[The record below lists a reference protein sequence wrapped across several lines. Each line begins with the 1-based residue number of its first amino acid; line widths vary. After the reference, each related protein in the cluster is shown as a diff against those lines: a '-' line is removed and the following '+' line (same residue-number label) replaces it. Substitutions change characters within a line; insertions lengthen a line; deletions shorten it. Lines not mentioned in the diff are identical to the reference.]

1 MITRSIAIV
10 WVLLSSLASS
20 ALLADNHDKSK
31 IWLSAMNEAYR
42 TLSFRGNLVFQNSQ
56 GLNTLSIVRDLSGEQ
71 HRARMV
77 YLDGSYR
84 EVVREGEL
92 VTFLNTDQVL
102 RFEHDDTTVTPE
114 QLLERFSALGDS
126 YRSEFVGRDR
136 VAGRAA
142 ILVNVVPGDRHRYG
156 YQLWLDEQTGLLLK
170 SLMVDDKGAVLE
182 RMQFVSLQV
191 VTAIKPEELRL
202 SIELEQVPEA
212 LVTTHRIES
221 RLEFD
226 ETDRPL
232 NWQVGWVPEGF
243 SLTKRDE
250 RRSPVGK
257 HPVDSQ
263 MYSDGLASFS
273 LFVELDE
280 ENLLSEAT
288 DSNGATTAISRV
300 FRDQQDLYMVTVV
313 GEIPLGTAERIA
325 VSIAPA
331 QR

>member
-1 MITRSIAIV
+1 MIRQLLMVAL
-10 WVLLSSLASS
+10 VLGGGWISPSVLAET
-20 ALLADNHDKSK
+20 HEKSE
-31 IWLSAMNEAYR
+31 IWLRAMNEAYS
-42 TLSFRGNLVFQNSQ
+42 TLSFRGNLVFQNAQ
-56 GLNTLSIVRDLSGEQ
+56 GLNTLSIVRDLSGNQ

-77 YLDGSYR
+77 YLDGRYR
-84 EVVREGEL
+84 EVVRDGEL
-92 VTFLNTDQVL
+92 VTFLNSDQVL
-102 RFEHDDTTVTPE
+102 RFEHGETVVTPE
-114 QLLERFSALGDS
+114 QMLRRFSALGDS

-142 ILVNVVPGDRHRYG
+142 IMVNVVPGDRHRYG

-170 SLMVDDKGAVLE
+170 SLMLDDKGGVLE
-182 RMQFVSLQV
+182 RLQFVSLQV
-191 VTAIKPEELRL
+191 GSDIRPEELRL
-202 SIELEQVPEA
+202 SVDVQQLPEQ

-221 RLEFD
+221 RLDLD

-232 NWQVGWVPEGF
+232 NWQVGWVPAGF
-243 SLTKRDE
+243 SLTQRDE

-257 HPVDSQ
+257 HPVDSL

-273 LFVELDE
+273 LFVELDD

-300 FRDQQDLYMVTVV
+300 FRDHEDYYMVTVV

-325 VSIAPA
+325 VSIAPT

>member
-1 MITRSIAIV
+1 MS
-10 WVLLSSLASS
+10 
-20 ALLADNHDKSK
+20 
-31 IWLSAMNEAYR
+31 EAYR
-42 TLSFRGNLVFQNSQ
+42 TLSFRGSLVFQNSQ

-77 YLDGSYR
+77 YLDGPYR
-84 EVVREGEL
+84 EVVREGKL

-102 RFEHDDTTVTPE
+102 RFEHGNTPATPE
-114 QLLERFSALGDS
+114 QLLERFSALGNS

-142 ILVNVVPGDRHRYG
+142 ILVNVIPGDRHRYG
-156 YQLWLDEQTGLLLK
+156 YQLWLDETTGLLLK
-170 SLMVDDKGAVLE
+170 SLMVDDQGAVLE
-182 RMQFVSLQV
+182 RLQFVSLRV
-191 VTAIKPEELRL
+191 SDNIRPDELSL
-202 SIELEQVPEA
+202 SIDVEQVPEQ

-221 RLEFD
+221 QMTKSTSD
-226 ETDRPL
+226 QPL
-232 NWQVGWVPEGF
+232 GWQVGWVPQGF
-243 SLTKRDE
+243 LLTQRDE

-257 HPVDSQ
+257 NPVDSL

-273 LFVELDE
+273 LFVELDD

-288 DSNGATTAISRV
+288 TNNGATTAISRV
-300 FRDQQDLYMVTVV
+300 FRDQGDFYMVTVV

-331 QR
+331 DK